1 MSSFLQ
7 HLRHAPL
14 LCDGA
19 MGSLLFERT
28 GRLSERN
35 HLYETF
41 NADNPDLIRDVHLE
55 YLQAG
60 ATALITNTFAAN
72 HTHLAI
78 HDQADRVEELNRQGV
93 LLAREAI
100 DQFNPQRST
109 EDPFFV
115 IGSIGPT
122 LEVRESPQEV
132 RAVYQP
138 QIEALIGAG
147 VDALLFETFTSLLH
161 VSAVLE
167 LSLIHI

>member
-1 MSSFLQ
+1 
-7 HLRHAPL
+7 
-14 LCDGA
+14 

-35 HLYETF
+35 HLYEMF
-41 NADNPDLIRDVHLE
+41 NADRPDLIRDVHLE

-78 HDQADRVEELNRQGV
+78 HGQADRVKDLNRQGV

-147 VDALLFETFTSLLH
+147 VDALLFETFTSLIH
-161 VSAVLE
+161 VSTVLQMVHS
-167 LSLIHI
+167 LSKSVPVVVHMSLHQQAN

>member
-7 HLRHAPL
+7 HVQHAPL

-60 ATALITNTFAAN
+60 ATTLITNTFAAN
-72 HTHLAI
+72 HTHLAV

-100 DQFNPQRST
+100 DQYNPQR
-109 EDPFFV
+109 
-115 IGSIGPT
+115 
-122 LEVRESPQEV
+122 R
-132 RAVYQP
+132 
-138 QIEALIGAG
+138 
-147 VDALLFETFTSLLH
+147 LLH
-161 VSAVLE
+161 RIRRQKRLQKT
-167 LSLIHI
+167 